1 MSKIATY
8 LQSHISGEVTTQS
21 GVRDAMERDASVC
34 RIQPEMVIYPM
45 VTNDVRKVARFS
57 WQLALKGHLL
67 PITARGGGSDQT
79 GAALTP
85 GVSLVF
91 PAHMDRVFEF
101 DPKQRLVRV
110 QPGIMFKALNDALA
124 LHGMMIPSAPVSAAY
139 STIGGALANNATGPL
154 SGKYGDTRA
163 YTNQLEV
170 VLANGDVIQTGRI
183 SRKELDRRKG
193 REGLE
198 GDIYRGI
205 DAVIEDNA
213 ELIDQMR
220 RDPSRNNIGYAG
232 IADVKRRDG
241 SFDLTPLFVGSQGTL
256 GIISEVIMQA
266 TELAQNHSVAIFS
279 FRDRETAHDAI
290 DVLRQRGPA
299 YLEYY
304 DGAVFEYA
312 ARAGKT
318 YEFYRMARE
327 GGEVVAVVVVGFDD
341 TSDRARAKQLKK
353 LLRYFAGS
361 DVVIATAE
369 GDGAYE
375 LMSLHGAS
383 HYSLVPE
390 GRETARP
397 PVADGFYVPYDRFE
411 EFHTA
416 LKQLE
421 TTLGMEL
428 LLSGRMLE
436 SNYYVRPSVELKRS
450 TDRTKLF
457 KIMDALTTLITAH
470 GGHLVAEAG
479 EGRLLGAYAHKNL
492 DEAQMYMI
500 AEIKRVCDPHGIL
513 NPGVKTTTTQDDLAH
528 MIKGGYD
535 LSQFAQYSPSL

>member
-1 MSKIATY
+1 MSKVAAY
-8 LQSHISGEVTTQS
+8 LQSHISGEVTTRS
-21 GVRDAMERDASVC
+21 DVREVMGRDASVC
-34 RIQPEMVIYPM
+34 RLEPEMVIYPM

-79 GAALTP
+79 GAALSA
-85 GVSLVF
+85 GISLVF

-110 QPGIMFKALNDALA
+110 QPGITFKALNDALA

-170 VLANGDVIQTGRI
+170 VLANGDIIQTGRI
-183 SRKELDRRKG
+183 SRKELNRRKG
-193 REGLE
+193 MEGLE

-213 ELIDQMR
+213 ELIDRMR
-220 RDPSRNNIGYAG
+220 RDPSRNNTGYAG
-232 IADVKRRDG
+232 IVDVKRRNG
-241 SFDLTPLFVGSQGTL
+241 SFDLAPLFVGSQGTL

-266 TELAQNHSVAIFS
+266 VPLAQNHSVAILS
-279 FRDRETAHDAI
+279 FRDQNTAHDAI

-304 DGAVFEYA
+304 DGSVFEYA
-312 ARAGKT
+312 ARVGKT
-318 YEFYRMARE
+318 YEFYRVARE
-327 GGEVVAVVVVGFDD
+327 SGDVSAVVVVGFDEIN
-341 TSDRARAKQLKK
+341 DRARTKQLKK
-353 LLRYFAGS
+353 LLKYFAGS

-375 LMSLHGAS
+375 IMSLHGAS

-390 GRETARP
+390 GSDAARP
-397 PVADGFYVPYDRFE
+397 PVADGFFVPYERFE
-411 EFHTA
+411 EFHNA
-416 LKQLE
+416 LKTLE
-421 TTLGMEL
+421 KSLGMEL

-436 SNYYVRPSVELKRS
+436 SVYYVRPDVELKRA
-450 TDRTKLF
+450 TDRSKLF
-457 KIMDALTTLITAH
+457 KVMDALSALIVGH
-470 GGHLVAEAG
+470 GGHLAAEAG
-479 EGRLLGAYAHKNL
+479 EGRLLGVHAHRNL
-492 DEAQMYMI
+492 DEAEMYLI
-500 AEIKRVCDPHGIL
+500 GEVKRVCDPHGIL
-513 NPGVKTTTTQDDLAH
+513 NPGVKTTISQDDLTH
-528 MIKGGYD
+528 LIKGGYD